1 MPPENCP
8 PSSEPRPPQKD
19 LQLGLMPRERQELTM
34 ARLWQ
39 KMSEIYGHRFQSAW
53 GECATPNGGLTE
65 TCETWLSGLAQFT
78 LGEIK
83 HGLNEVIKRGDEWPP
98 SLPELMALCRVNRV
112 PKAYRIYQSLP
123 QPEVNPSIVKEH
135 LSKMKAMVKRW
146 EAR

>member
-19 LQLGLMPRERQELTM
+19 LLLGFLPRERQELTM

-53 GECATPNGGLTE
+53 GECATPNGALTE
-65 TCETWLSGLAQFT
+65 TCETWLLGLST
-78 LGEIK
+78 CSLLEIK
-83 HGLNEVIKRGDEWPP
+83 NGLDELIKRGDEWPP
-98 SLPELMALCRVNRV
+98 SLPQLLNLCRLKSVL
-112 PKAYRIYQSLP
+112 PAYRLHKSLP
-123 QPEVNPSIVKEH
+123 PPVVNPSIVKEN
-135 LSKMKAMVKRW
+135 LSKMKAIVKGW